1 MRVTVKRTC
10 AVWLWLILLC
20 LSTSTTDGKVDLI
33 KSNSDQLCPVPCACV
48 EQKPKSKN
56 DDDRSAH
63 SRRQETGNSTKLQ
76 ENSGTIEILKY
87 GIKVQ
92 CQNTPSIESI
102 KNLNLPS
109 LLIEN
114 MFQLDLSGNQLT
126 IVTAN
131 DFSIG
136 NYSMLQRLILKNNQI
151 KDIASD
157 SLSKLKNLKYLDL
170 SNNLLKTFS
179 ASILEGL
186 GNLERLKL
194 NGNPIYCDCQL
205 KAILTF
211 VSSHRI
217 KLLGTCSEPARFKEQ
232 GLARLVLEQLPC
244 DWLPVEDSGT
254 IEIKPTTNQ
263 IVFEGDPL
271 KLSCKLKTKNP
282 SVFLVWLQH
291 IGNETTSVSASA
303 TVDITTALSDNV
315 DDGTVIESYLQIRN
329 LLQENGGRWTCASV
343 LKSVNFQNISKESR
357 AVQVLLIVSFFSPDY
372 V

>member
-10 AVWLWLILLC
+10 AIWLWLVLYS
-20 LSTSTTDGKVDLI
+20 LSTSTADGKVDLI
-33 KSNSDQLCPVPCACV
+33 KANSDQLCPTLCSCS
-48 EQKPKSKN
+48 EQKPKIKN
-56 DDDRSAH
+56 DDDKLARSK
-63 SRRQETGNSTKLQ
+63 RQEAGNSTKLQ
-76 ENSGTIEILKY
+76 DNSGTFEILKY

-102 KNLNLPS
+102 KSLNLPN

-114 MFQLDLSGNQLT
+114 MFQLDLSGNRLT
-126 IVTAN
+126 SLTVN

-151 KDIASD
+151 EDIASN
-157 SLSKLKNLKYLDL
+157 SLFTLKNLKYLDL

-179 ASILEGL
+179 SSIIQGL

-194 NGNPIYCDCQL
+194 NGNPIYCDCNL
-205 KAILTF
+205 KETLSF
-211 VSSHRI
+211 VSSYRI

-232 GLARLVLEQLPC
+232 ALARLNLEQLPC
-244 DWLPVEDSGT
+244 DWPPLEDSGT

-271 KLSCKLKTKNP
+271 KLMCKLKTKNP

-291 IGNETTSVSASA
+291 SGNETISVSASP

-315 DDGTVIESYLQIRN
+315 EEGTVIESYLQIRN

-343 LKSVNFQNISKESR
+343 LKSANFQNISKESR
-357 AVQVLLIVSFFSPDY
+357 AVQVTL
-372 V
+372 

>member
-1 MRVTVKRTC
+1 MRVNVKRTS
-10 AVWLWLILLC
+10 AIWLWLVLFALTI
-20 LSTSTTDGKVDLI
+20 SATDGKVDLI
-33 KSNSDQLCPVPCACV
+33 KANSDQLCPTLCSCS
-48 EQKPKSKN
+48 EQKPKFKN
-56 DDDRSAH
+56 DDDRLAR
-63 SRRQETGNSTKLQ
+63 SRRQETSNSTKQQ
-76 ENSGTIEILKY
+76 ENLGTIEILKY

-92 CQNTPSIESI
+92 CQNTPSIQSI
-102 KNLNLPS
+102 KNLNLPN

-114 MFQLDLSGNQLT
+114 MFQLDLSGNRLT
-126 IVTAN
+126 ALTVN
-131 DFSIG
+131 DFSLG
-136 NYSMLQRLILKNNQI
+136 NYSMLQRIILKNNQI
-151 KDIASD
+151 EDIAAN

-179 ASILEGL
+179 ASIVRGL
-186 GNLERLKL
+186 GNLERIKL

-205 KAILTF
+205 RETLTF

-232 GLARLVLEQLPC
+232 ALARLILDQLPC
-244 DWLPVEDSGT
+244 DWPPVEDSST

-291 IGNETTSVSASA
+291 SSNETISVSASA

-315 DDGTVIESYLQIRN
+315 DEGTVIESFLQIRN

-343 LKSVNFQNISKESR
+343 LKTANFQNISRESR
-357 AVQVLLIVSFFSPDY
+357 AVQVTI
-372 V
+372 